1 MKVCR
6 KVKIQR
12 ISATAMAGLLLLGT
26 ASAGPVY
33 QPPGSN
39 LTFGDVTHGLRVQS
53 ASSNPAAAAAD
64 RARTQGISNSGLVFS
79 AAAGLEYGNVQE
91 LFDVLDDVARRFRST
106 EGGDSGSTTPP
117 GQTPGPDKGIDI
129 GRIIDEL
136 DPEVRET
143 IEAVGREIVSQA
155 AVLALIASEGY
166 ARAWVSADIPV
177 VLNGNLWGGT
187 WTTGVNWSGSS
198 KAFGATVPVE
208 FDVDDAIDRLG
219 RALDDFINDVVPN
232 PPEEIQLSPDVLMNI
247 DPQTRNIIILLD
259 NDSSLLTKAS
269 QTTEVN
275 LGYSRESWTTERGS
289 LFLGAEAKLYLMR
302 LSRFSARFG
311 DITDSEELFDAI
323 DNANFE
329 NDEGVGVDLGAL
341 WVSDNYQL
349 GLQWTNINEPEFQY
363 PEIDVSR
370 YRDPAIIAAI
380 QNDQSYRMD
389 SQVKLEASVFTDN
402 RRWSAHL
409 GVDANAA
416 TDPLGDDYQWATLS
430 AAWTRPDSFWLPNVR
445 FGWRQN
451 LSGTELGYLSVGATM
466 FRYINFDI
474 SSALDT
480 VKIDGTELPQG
491 LMGSIGFHINW

>member
-1 MKVCR
+1 MVT
-6 KVKIQR
+6 IQR
-12 ISATAMAGLLLLGT
+12 IILSAMASLLWLGT

-64 RARTQGISNSGLVFS
+64 RARAQGVSNRGLVFS
-79 AAAGLEYGNVQE
+79 AAAGIEYGNVQE
-91 LFDVLDDVARRFRST
+91 LFDLYDEITGAYKPSQP
-106 EGGDSGSTTPP
+106 GTPPGP
-117 GQTPGPDKGIDI
+117 GQTPNPDNGIDI

-136 DPEVRET
+136 DPELRAT
-143 IEAVGREIVSQA
+143 IDAVAAELTAQA
-155 AVLALIASEGY
+155 GILGIIAAEGY
-166 ARAWVSADIPV
+166 ARAWVSADVPV

-198 KAFGATVPVE
+198 KALGATVPIE
-208 FDVDDAIDRLG
+208 FDVDAALDELE
-219 RALDDFINDVVPN
+219 RALDDFLNGLVPS
-232 PPEEIQLSPDVLMNI
+232 PPEEVQLSRDVLMNI
-247 DPQTRNIIILLD
+247 DPASRNIIILLD
-259 NDSSLLTKAS
+259 TDSSLLTKAT
-269 QTTEVN
+269 QTTELN
-275 LGYSRESWTTERGS
+275 LGYSREAWSNDSGS

-323 DNANFE
+323 DNANFR
-329 NDEGVGVDLGAL
+329 NDQGVGVDIGAL
-341 WVSDNYQL
+341 WVANNYQL
-349 GLQWTNINEPEFQY
+349 GVQWTNINEPEFKY
-363 PEIDVSR
+363 PEIDVSP
-370 YRDPAIIAAI
+370 YRDARIVETILR
-380 QNDQSYRMD
+380 DQIYTMD
-389 SQVKLEASVFTDN
+389 SQVKLEGSVFTSD

-409 GVDANAA
+409 GIDADSARDA
-416 TDPLGDDYQWATLS
+416 LGDDYQWVTLS
-430 AAWTRPDSFWLPNVR
+430 AAWTRPDSFWLPNLR

-466 FRYINFDI
+466 FRYVNIDI

-480 VKIDGTELPQG
+480 VKISGTELPQG

>member
-1 MKVCR
+1 MKVTNHR
-6 KVKIQR
+6 KT
-12 ISATAMAGLLLLGT
+12 ISAVAGLFLLGT

-64 RARTQGISNSGLVFS
+64 RARAQGAPNRGMVFS

-91 LFDVLDDVARRFRST
+91 LFDLYDEIAGAYKPS
-106 EGGDSGSTTPP
+106 EPGTPP
-117 GQTPGPDKGIDI
+117 GPGQNPDTDNGIDI

-136 DPEVRET
+136 DPDTRAT

-166 ARAWVSADIPV
+166 ARAWVSADVPV
-177 VLNGNLWGGT
+177 VLNGDLWGGT

-198 KAFGATVPVE
+198 KAFGATVPIE
-208 FDVDDAIDRLG
+208 FDVDSALEELE
-219 RALDDFINDVVPN
+219 RALDGFINGLVPN
-232 PPEEIQLSPDVLMNI
+232 PPEEIELSRDVLMNI
-247 DPQTRNIIILLD
+247 DPDTRNIIVLLD
-259 NDSSLLTKAS
+259 NDSTLSTKAS
-269 QTTEVN
+269 QTTDLN
-275 LGYSRESWTTERGS
+275 LGYSRETWSSERGS

-302 LSRFSARFG
+302 LSRFAARFG

-323 DNANFE
+323 DNANFQ

-341 WVSDNYQL
+341 WVGDNYQL
-349 GLQWTNINEPEFQY
+349 GVQWTNINEPEFEY

-370 YRDPAIIAAI
+370 YRDSAIIRAI
-380 QNDQSYRMD
+380 QLDQTYRMD
-389 SQVKLEASVFTDN
+389 SQVKLEGSLFTDN

-409 GVDANAA
+409 GFDANAA
-416 TDPLGDDYQWATLS
+416 TDQLGDDYQWATLS

-445 FGWRQN
+445 VGWRQN
-451 LSGTELGYLSVGATM
+451 LAGTELGFVSVGATM

-480 VKIDGTELPQG
+480 VKISGTELPQG

>member
-1 MKVCR
+1 MVT
-6 KVKIQR
+6 IQR
-12 ISATAMAGLLLLGT
+12 IILSAMASLLWLGT

-64 RARTQGISNSGLVFS
+64 RARAQGVSNRGLVFS
-79 AAAGLEYGNVQE
+79 AAAGIEYGNVQE
-91 LFDVLDDVARRFRST
+91 LFDLYDEITGAYKPSQP
-106 EGGDSGSTTPP
+106 GTPPGP
-117 GQTPGPDKGIDI
+117 GQTPNPDNGIDI

-136 DPEVRET
+136 DPELRAT
-143 IEAVGREIVSQA
+143 IDAVAAELTAQA
-155 AVLALIASEGY
+155 GILGIIAAEGY
-166 ARAWVSADIPV
+166 ARAWVSADVPV

-198 KAFGATVPVE
+198 KALGATVPIE
-208 FDVDDAIDRLG
+208 FDVDAALDELE
-219 RALDDFINDVVPN
+219 RALDDFLNGLVPS
-232 PPEEIQLSPDVLMNI
+232 PPEEVQLSRDVLMNI
-247 DPQTRNIIILLD
+247 DPASRNIIILLD
-259 NDSSLLTKAS
+259 TDSSLLTKAT
-269 QTTEVN
+269 QTTELN
-275 LGYSRESWTTERGS
+275 LGYSREAWSNDSGS

-323 DNANFE
+323 DNANFR
-329 NDEGVGVDLGAL
+329 NDQGVGVDIGAL
-341 WVSDNYQL
+341 WVANNYQL
-349 GLQWTNINEPEFQY
+349 GVQWTNINEPEFKY
-363 PEIDVSR
+363 PE
-370 YRDPAIIAAI
+370 
-380 QNDQSYRMD
+380 
-389 SQVKLEASVFTDN
+389 KLEGSVFTSD

-409 GVDANAA
+409 GIDADSARDA
-416 TDPLGDDYQWATLS
+416 LGDDYQWVTLS
-430 AAWTRPDSFWLPNVR
+430 AAWTRPDSFWLPNLR

-466 FRYINFDI
+466 FRYVNIDI

-480 VKIDGTELPQG
+480 VKISGTELPQG